1 MSGLNVSGY
10 GYGAN
15 DKSNATSNK
24 DKAPTLALRQI
35 QIWSK
40 NGTEIKVTPGIE
52 ENKDYYR
59 YWFFGDIASKPEEYD
74 NQAQP
79 SVLKPITQATKDY
92 VEDVYVEVSANESAP
107 ENDRDLQAYDIDAK
121 PAGVGGFSV
130 MKGSD
135 AYMVFLEVNAD
146 DFTVHQNKYGE
157 DVSYYDEAKSDGR
170 LKVFSSELVDGKEYL
185 AIRDNA
191 GMVRYFDP
199 ADGLK
204 EVKLFYY
211 LG

>member
-10 GYGAN
+10 GNYFNSNGIPN
-15 DKSNATSNK
+15 SDKV
-24 DKAPTLALRQI
+24 PVLILRNVEL
-35 QIWSK
+35 WNK
-40 NGTEIKVTPGIE
+40 NGVQKPVTHSIE

-59 YWFFGDIASKPEEYD
+59 HWFFGDIASKSDVYP
-74 NQAQP
+74 NKKQP
-79 SVLKPITQATKDY
+79 SQLKPKTQETVNY
-92 VEDVYVEVSANESAP
+92 VEDVYVEVSANESTP
-107 ENDRDLQAYDIDAK
+107 KNDRDLQAYDIAAK

-135 AYMVFLEVNAD
+135 AYKVFLEVNAD

-204 EVKLFYY
+204 EAFPVK
-211 LG
+211 